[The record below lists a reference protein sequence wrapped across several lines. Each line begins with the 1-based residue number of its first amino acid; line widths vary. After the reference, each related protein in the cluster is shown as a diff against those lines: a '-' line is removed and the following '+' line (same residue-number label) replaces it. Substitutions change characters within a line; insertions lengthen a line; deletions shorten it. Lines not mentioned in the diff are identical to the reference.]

1 MSVGY
6 IRKIAA
12 RVHCRAASTVTEY
25 AIITAIISIAGV
37 AILYAIGQRAN
48 ALLDTMNSNFP
59 K

>member
-1 MSVGY
+1 MLAK
-6 IRKIAA
+6 IRQNFARHALSCAA
-12 RVHCRAASTVTEY
+12 TTVTEY

-37 AILYAIGQRAN
+37 VLLAAIGQRAN